1 MNHQQGFNHMMW
13 VRVHRAECISPYYL
27 YNKDLQQNRTSIV
40 MSYWLALT
48 SPSLRPQTQFC
59 SIHSVQ
65 HYTENLLHTCWSVCY
80 KAFTKD
86 LLGYAL
92 QDNTRVNNT
101 FTHNCCFAPKSQN
114 SREKFLFCF
123 YQIWA
128 KSSSHVLYNWTTCKK
143 LANGHSVLWK
153 TFFSCLGIS
162 VSHLARDMKR
172 YCSEWSR
179 CSFREHLCWHARCL
193 FWLHL

>member
-1 MNHQQGFNHMMW
+1 MKW
-13 VRVHRAECISPYYL
+13 VWVHHAKHISPSYL
-27 YNKDLQQNRTSIV
+27 YNKGLKQDRTWIV
-40 MSYWLALT
+40 AMSYWLALT

-59 SIHSVQ
+59 SILSVQ
-65 HYTENLLHTCWSVCY
+65 HYTENLLHTCWSAWY

-92 QDNTRVNNT
+92 QDNTRVNST
-101 FTHNCCFAPKSQN
+101 FTHNCCFAPKPQSF
-114 SREKFLFCF
+114 RESFSSTF

-128 KSSSHVLYNWTTCKK
+128 RSSSHVLYNWTTCKK

-153 TFFSCLGIS
+153 TFFCWIDIS
-162 VSHLARDMKR
+162 LSHLAREMKR
-172 YCSEWSR
+172 YCCEWSR
-179 CSFREHLCWHARCL
+179 CSVREQHLCWHARCL